1 LTNFG
6 DDRNIY
12 LPSTKEQI
20 RLIGIADSLL
30 VDTPGAA
37 GGRDLGA
44 EIVPF
49 SEKFAGPSKVPIRIS
64 GLAIAFFSALNEGF
78 D

>member
-1 LTNFG
+1 MTE
-6 DDRNIY
+6 
-12 LPSTKEQI
+12 PATKEQI
-20 RLIGIADSLL
+20 RCIGIADNLS
-30 VDTPGAA
+30 VDAPGAA

-49 SEKFAGPSKVPIRIS
+49 LEKFSGQSKVPIRIS
-64 GLAIAFFSALNEGF
+64 ESAIAFFSALNEGF